1 MSIGPGAPSATRA
14 ARHRSDPGH
23 SRRRGC
29 REAPAR
35 VRFSRALARGAPV
48 GQSLFAEGHRRE
60 AQLDTL
66 ARRIRAKLPGH
77 DTGIEVRKSVCTMCD
92 PMTQCGLDVYVRD
105 GRAVK
110 VEGTRENPHSRGTL
124 CAKGAATRQYVYHRD
139 RLLTPLRR
147 TGPRGSGEFEPVSW
161 DEALG
166 EVASH
171 LERLRA
177 ETGPESV
184 VFYVGY
190 PKHPRPFVQR
200 LALQYGSPNFC
211 TESSAC
217 HRASA
222 MAFQLLYGQMGGPD
236 LRSARCLLAW
246 GTNPFYASTPMLEP
260 LLDALDRG
268 MRLIVVD
275 PRLTPLASRAELH
288 LRPRPG
294 TDGALALGFAHV
306 ILDDGLEDAAFLEAW
321 AHGLPEYREYVAGFD
336 PATVEGITGVPAAQ
350 LRAAARLYAATRPAA
365 LMSSGAS
372 VVHHTNGVQNARAV
386 YALIG
391 LTGNW
396 DVAGGNRPQPYSWL
410 EVAGGGFATRQ
421 REFERPRPLDDLP
434 PRVGAARFPVW
445 AELTD
450 QGQSMD
456 LPRHIRSG
464 DPYPLRGMVAFGLN
478 HRMFP
483 DSAGFLEALQR
494 LDFIC
499 DVDLFAT
506 DSSKYADIV
515 LPACSS
521 LERGEVRVYPEKY
534 VVATRPVVEPL
545 GQARS
550 DTDIV
555 LALARRLALDDALLD
570 PPAPAGRAAATCA
583 ESFDAAMDWI
593 LAPAGLTMAE
603 LAAHPGGMPVPAPS
617 GPQER
622 GYESGGFPTP
632 TGKMELASSVLSRH
646 AAVTGVD
653 PLPVYV
659 PPRHE
664 DAGLAGDYPF
674 VLSTGS
680 RLPMFIHSRTY
691 RLRWTRGLR
700 PDPTVDLNPADAR
713 RLGVGQDEWV
723 DLTSPAGTVR
733 VRAALTELAM
743 PGVVYL
749 YHDCPEADANLLL
762 RADDLDPVSGF
773 PAYKGAR
780 CRVTKPGGGGGLR

>member
-1 MSIGPGAPSATRA
+1 M
-14 ARHRSDPGH
+14 
-23 SRRRGC
+23 
-29 REAPAR
+29 
-35 VRFSRALARGAPV
+35 
-48 GQSLFAEGHRRE
+48 
-60 AQLDTL
+60 DTL
-66 ARRIRAKLPGH
+66 ARRIRAKLPGD
-77 DTGIEVRKSVCTMCD
+77 DTGIEVRKTVCAICD

-110 VEGTRENPHSRGTL
+110 VEGSRENPNSRGTL
-124 CAKGAATRQYVYHRD
+124 CAKGAATRQYVGHPD
-139 RLLTPLRR
+139 RLRTPLRR

-161 DEALG
+161 DEALD

-171 LERLRA
+171 LERLKA
-177 ETGPESV
+177 EAGPESV

-217 HRASA
+217 HKASA
-222 MAFQLLYGQMGGPD
+222 MAFTLLYGQMGGPD

-246 GTNPFYASTPMLEP
+246 GTNPFYAGTPVLEP

-268 MRLIVVD
+268 MQLIVVD
-275 PRLTPLASRAELH
+275 PRLTPLAARATLH

-294 TDGALALGFAHV
+294 TDGALALGLAHV
-306 ILDDGLEDAAFLEAW
+306 ILQEGLEDAAFLEAW
-321 AHGLPEYREYVAGFD
+321 AHGFAEYREYVGGFD
-336 PATVEGITGVPAAQ
+336 PATVEGITGVPAAR
-350 LRAAARLYAATRPAA
+350 LRAAARLYATAKPAA
-365 LMSSGAS
+365 LMASGAS

-396 DVAGGNRPQPYSWL
+396 DVAGGNRPQPYTWL
-410 EVAGGGFATRQ
+410 EVAGGGFTTRQ
-421 REFERPRPLDDLP
+421 REFERPRALDDLP
-434 PRVGAARFPVW
+434 PRTGAARFPVW

-456 LPRHIRSG
+456 LPRHIRTG

-506 DSSKYADIV
+506 GSSKYADIV

-521 LERGEVRVYPEKY
+521 LERSEVRAYPQKY

-545 GQARS
+545 GEARS

-555 LALARRLALDDALLD
+555 FDLAHRLRLGDPLLD
-570 PPAPAGRAAATCA
+570 PWGGEGGPPPAARAAA
-583 ESFDAAMDWI
+583 FDAAMDWI
-593 LAPAGLTMAE
+593 LAPAGLTVAE
-603 LAAHPGGMPVPAPS
+603 LAAHPGGAPVPAPLVP
-617 GPQER
+617 GER
-622 GYESGGFPTP
+622 GYETGGFPTP
-632 TGKMELASSVLSRH
+632 TGKMELASTVLAAH
-646 AAVTGVD
+646 TAVTGIEA
-653 PLPVYV
+653 LPVYV

-664 DAGLAGDYPF
+664 TAGLADEFPL

-691 RLRWTRGLR
+691 RLPWTRGLR
-700 PDPTVDLNPADAR
+700 PDPAADLSPADAR
-713 RLGVGQDEWV
+713 DLGVGQDDWV
-723 DLTSPAGTVR
+723 DLTTPAGSVR
-733 VRAALTELAM
+733 VRANLTELVP
-743 PGVVYL
+743 PGMVSL
-749 YHDCPEADANLLL
+749 FHDHPEADANLLL
-762 RADDLDPVSGF
+762 GADDLDPVSGF

-780 CRVTKPGGGGGLR
+780 CRVTRVTGEGGRL